1 MLTDYLNTIHFAYP
15 WVLWL
20 TLIIPIMVV
29 WIIKFSKKKQA
40 GLQVSSLKNFQSF
53 SSWKT
58 IFRPSI
64 LVCRLLGILLI
75 IIAMARPQT
84 KNEEQR
90 AEGEGVDIVLCI
102 DVSGSM
108 TAQDFTPN
116 RMEAAKAVAASFI
129 EKRLTDRI
137 GVVIFSGESFTQCPL
152 TTDKT
157 VLKTAVETIRNGLL
171 EDGTAIGDGL
181 STGID
186 RLRNSK
192 SKSKVVILLTD
203 GENNGGLIGPD
214 NAKEIAK
221 AFGIKVYTIGV
232 GTEGYAPY
240 PIKTELGVIIQQQKV
255 TIDEKLLKSIAAETG
270 GKYFRAKDNVGL
282 QNIYTEI
289 DQLEKSKVEIF
300 TITRYTEKFT
310 PFLLAAL
317 IFLFLE
323 LILKFTIFKKF
334 P

>member
-1 MLTDYLNTIHFAYP
+1 
-15 WVLWL
+15 
-20 TLIIPIMVV
+20 MVV
-29 WIIKFSKKKQA
+29 WINKFSKNKQA

-53 SSWKT
+53 SSCQS
-58 IFRPSI
+58 IFRPVI

-152 TTDKT
+152 TTDKA
-157 VLKTAVETIRNGLL
+157 VLKSAIETIRNGLL

-203 GENNGGLIGPD
+203 GENNGGLILHSKYND
-214 NAKEIAK
+214 NDIINLLYKNNIH
-221 AFGIKVYTIGV
+221 GILHLSLFEETYC
-232 GTEGYAPY
+232 YALTNSINSGI
-240 PIKTELGVIIQQQKV
+240 PILHNNYGSFKNRLDNREERFKIYNDENDIFDFYDYIINKSG
-255 TIDEKLLKSIAAETG
+255 IEKINKWVS
-270 GKYFRAKDNVGL
+270 KDL
-282 QNIYTEI
+282 QP
-289 DQLEKSKVEIF
+289 SKWYIEN
-300 TITRYTEKFT
+300 Y
-310 PFLLAAL
+310 
-317 IFLFLE
+317 
-323 LILKFTIFKKF
+323 
-334 P
+334 